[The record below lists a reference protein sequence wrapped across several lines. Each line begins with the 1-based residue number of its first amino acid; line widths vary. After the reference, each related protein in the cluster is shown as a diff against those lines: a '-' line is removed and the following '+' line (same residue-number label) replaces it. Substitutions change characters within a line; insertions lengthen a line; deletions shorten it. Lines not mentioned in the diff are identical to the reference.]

1 MIGGV
6 FYDAQVKA
14 DGKDITGLMGQ
25 TELHEDFSSRGSVSN
40 GHKVEVPTGNYK
52 VKLNHDFLT
61 SSDTKL
67 GNLGSIPIEI
77 VDDDY
82 EYTFLADSATLSK
95 TGKQE
100 GFQWYSLTAQGTGKV
115 RVVRRD

>member
-1 MIGGV
+1 MIGGM
-6 FYDAQVKA
+6 FYDATVTA
-14 DGKDITGLMGQ
+14 DGKDITGLQGQ
-25 TELHEDFSSRGSVSN
+25 TELKEDFSSRGSVSN

-61 SSDTKL
+61 ANDTKL

-82 EYTFLADSATLSK
+82 QYTFLADSATLQK
-95 TGKQE
+95 TGKQD

>member
-1 MIGGV
+1 MIGGM
-6 FYDAQVKA
+6 FYDAQVAA

-25 TELHEDFSSRGSVSN
+25 TELHQDFSSRGSVSN
-40 GHKVEVPTGNYK
+40 GHKIELPTGNYK

-61 SSDTKL
+61 ANDIKL

-77 VDDDY
+77 VDEDCQ
-82 EYTFLADSATLSK
+82 YTFLADSATLSK

-100 GFQWYSLTAQGTGKV
+100 GFQWYSLTAEGTDKV

>member
-6 FYDAQVKA
+6 FYDAQVTA
-14 DGKDITGLMGQ
+14 GGQDIKGLQGQ
-25 TELHEDFSSRGSVSN
+25 TELQEDFSSRGSVSN

-61 SSDTKL
+61 STDTKL

-77 VDDDY
+77 VDEDY

-95 TGKQE
+95 TGDQG
-100 GFQWYSLTAQGTGKV
+100 GFDWYSLKASGSQKV